1 MARLVVSDMDGTLL
15 NEEKVLSSIT
25 RNVLQKLTA
34 EGIPFIVASGRS
46 RANLLG
52 HFSGIPAA
60 MVTDNGGAAYD
71 QTGKQIFIGDISRD
85 ILQPVL
91 KIVEDTPYMHPL
103 LCGIKTGY
111 VLRTDTEEAID
122 FARFIHNG
130 EIELADSYEE
140 IFAKD
145 RIVKLSINTGMG
157 GINETE
163 AKKQMDIFGSRF
175 SITLSGDGWLDM
187 NKKGV
192 SKGNTLEILCRY
204 LGYEENDV
212 LVFGD
217 YLNDLDMLRRYPKNS
232 YCMRNGHPDV
242 KAVCAHVTQY
252 SNEEDGV
259 ARELTKIFDIQI

>member
-25 RNVLQKLTA
+25 KKVLQKMA
-34 EGIPFIVASGRS
+34 ARGIPFIVASGRS
-46 RANLLG
+46 QTNLLR
-52 HFSGIPAA
+52 HFSGMPAA
-60 MVTDNGGAAYD
+60 MVADNGGTAYD
-71 QTGKQIFIGDISRD
+71 QAGKQIFIGDISYD
-85 ILQPVL
+85 TLKPVL
-91 KIVEDTPYMHPL
+91 KIVEETTYMHPL
-103 LCGIKTGY
+103 LCGTKTGY

-157 GINETE
+157 GANETE
-163 AKKQMDIFGSRF
+163 AKKQMDTFDDRF
-175 SITLSGDGWLDM
+175 SVTLSGDGWLDM

-192 SKGNTLEILCRY
+192 SKGNTLEILCRC
-204 LGYEENDV
+204 LGYEKDDV
-212 LVFGD
+212 VVFGD
-217 YLNDLDMLRRYPKNS
+217 YLNDLDMLRRYPNNS

-252 SNEEDGV
+252 SNREDGV
-259 ARELTKIFDIQI
+259 ARELMKIFDIQI